1 MDSSGE
7 FRDLVEYIVKSLV
20 DSPDSVQVNEIDENN
35 SVLIEISV
43 SEEDMGRLIG
53 RGGVVVNS
61 IRSLLQVAG
70 AKRGKRVTLEI
81 I

>member
-7 FRDLVEYIVKSLV
+7 FRDLVELIVKSLV
-20 DSPDSVQVNEIDENN
+20 DSPDSVEVNEIDENN

>member
-1 MDSSGE
+1 MTSSGD
-7 FRDLVEYIVKSLV
+7 FKDLVEYIVKSLV
-20 DSPDSVQVNEIDENN
+20 DSPENVFVTETDENN
-35 SVLIEISV
+35 SVLLEISV
-43 SEEDMGRLIG
+43 SDDDMGRLIG

>member
-1 MDSSGE
+1 MASSGD
-7 FRDLVEYIVKSLV
+7 FKDLVEYIVKSLV
-20 DSPDSVQVNEIDENN
+20 ESPEDVFITETDENN
-35 SVLIEISV
+35 SVLLEISV
-43 SEEDMGRLIG
+43 SEDDMGRLIG

-81 I
+81 V

>member
-1 MDSSGE
+1 MASSGD
-7 FRDLVEYIVKSLV
+7 FKDLVEYIVKSLV
-20 DSPDSVQVNEIDENN
+20 DSPENVFVTETDENN
-35 SVLIEISV
+35 SVLLEISV
-43 SEEDMGRLIG
+43 SDDDMGRLIG

-70 AKRGKRVTLEI
+70 AKRGKRVKLEI

>member
-1 MDSSGE
+1 MASSGD
-7 FRDLVEYIVKSLV
+7 FKDLVEYIVKSLV
-20 DSPDSVQVNEIDENN
+20 NSPEDVFITETDENN
-35 SVLIEISV
+35 SVLLEISV
-43 SEEDMGRLIG
+43 SEDDMGRLIG

-81 I
+81 V

>member
-1 MDSSGE
+1 MASSGD
-7 FRDLVEYIVKSLV
+7 FKDLVEYIVKSLV
-20 DSPDSVQVNEIDENN
+20 DSPENVVVTETEEN
-35 SVLIEISV
+35 SSVLLEISV

-70 AKRGKRVTLEI
+70 AKKGKRVTLEI

>member
-1 MDSSGE
+1 MASSGD
-7 FRDLVEYIVKSLV
+7 FKDLVEYIVKSLV
-20 DSPDSVQVNEIDENN
+20 DSPEDVFITETDENN
-35 SVLIEISV
+35 SVLLEISV
-43 SEEDMGRLIG
+43 SEDDMGRLIG

-81 I
+81 V

>member
-1 MDSSGE
+1 MASSGD
-7 FRDLVEYIVKSLV
+7 FKDLVEYIVKSLV
-20 DSPDSVQVNEIDENN
+20 DSPENVFVTETDENN
-35 SVLIEISV
+35 SVLLEISV
-43 SEEDMGRLIG
+43 SDDDMGRLIG

>member
-1 MDSSGE
+1 MTSSGD
-7 FRDLVEYIVKSLV
+7 FKDLVEYIVKSLV
-20 DSPDSVQVNEIDENN
+20 DSPENVFVTETDENN
-35 SVLIEISV
+35 SVLLEISV
-43 SEEDMGRLIG
+43 SDDDMGRLIG

-81 I
+81 V

>member
-1 MDSSGE
+1 MASSGD
-7 FRDLVEYIVKSLV
+7 FKDFVEYIVKSLV
-20 DSPDSVQVNEIDENN
+20 DTPENVIVNEIDNN
-35 SVLIEISV
+35 GSVVLEISV
-43 SEEDMGRLIG
+43 SEDDMGRLIG
-53 RGGVVVNS
+53 RGGVVINS